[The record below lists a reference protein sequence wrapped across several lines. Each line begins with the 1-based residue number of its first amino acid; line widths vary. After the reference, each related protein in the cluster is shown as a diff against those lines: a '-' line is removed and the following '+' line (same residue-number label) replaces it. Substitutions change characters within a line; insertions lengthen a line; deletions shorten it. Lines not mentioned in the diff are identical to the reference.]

1 MPAAPRSSIPQPQAP
16 PQSQASSQLQ
26 APPQPPSPPNRT
38 LSFRAEQADGSAF
51 LSLLREVGLRSREI
65 SLGSRYISRA
75 HSLATSLRAGRQQK
89 RDQVRKIF
97 FRESL
102 RVVRRH
108 QRFARLFVGTKFRF
122 FKRVQLLPRIQH
134 LHRKTV
140 FIEHHALQLGPL

>member
-16 PQSQASSQLQ
+16 PQ
-26 APPQPPSPPNRT
+26 PPSPPNRT
-38 LSFRAEQADGSAF
+38 LSLRAEQADGSSS

-65 SLGSRYISRA
+65 SLRSLGSTVEA
-75 HSLATSLRAGRQQK
+75 SLATSLRAGRQQK
-89 RDQVRKIF
+89 RNQIFQVFIGKR
-97 FRESL
+97 L

-122 FKRVQLLPRIQH
+122 LERVQLFARVQH

-140 FIEHHALQLGPL
+140 FVEHHALQLGPL